1 MKDQATLRLWLEGA
15 RPKTIPAAIV
25 PVLVGT
31 AASTGSDLRLSR
43 FVLALIVSMSLQIG
57 VNYANDYSDGIRG
70 TDENRIG
77 PRRLVASQ
85 LVSSQKVKRAALV
98 AFLVAAIAGLVLAV
112 SISLWILLVGFAAI
126 VAAWF
131 YTGGS
136 KPYGYLGYGE
146 VSVFVFFGLVAT
158 SGSAFVQSE
167 RIEALPVWCAIPI
180 GFLAT
185 ALLVINNLRD
195 IETDI
200 ASAKKTLAVRVGE
213 KATRQLYA
221 FLLIGAVVAY
231 GLIGVIY
238 CYKALAALTVAPF
251 AIKLSYQ
258 ICVKTEGV
266 DLINVLESTAKIH
279 LISGILFT
287 LGLSLGL

>member
-1 MKDQATLRLWLEGA
+1 MTNL
-15 RPKTIPAAIV
+15 
-25 PVLVGT
+25 
-31 AASTGSDLRLSR
+31 
-43 FVLALIVSMSLQIG
+43 
-57 VNYANDYSDGIRG
+57 
-70 TDENRIG
+70 
-77 PRRLVASQ
+77 
-85 LVSSQKVKRAALV
+85 
-98 AFLVAAIAGLVLAV
+98 
-112 SISLWILLVGFAAI
+112 
-126 VAAWF
+126 
-131 YTGGS
+131 
-136 KPYGYLGYGE
+136 GE

-238 CYKALAALTVAPF
+238 CYQALAALTVAPF